1 MSTPT
6 PWEDLTQSE
15 RRARLVM
22 QSTDS
27 EITLRRMLLDHPRT
41 VDKFLFQAPIKTYFA
56 DFLFPREKLIVEL
69 DGAVHRG
76 TRAKIDD
83 ARRTRHLNRAGYR
96 VIRFWNGEL
105 RKSPA
110 RVMVQILNA
119 LDKTYGYEVPLE
131 QAVYL
136 PQEAAEEIIID
147 TRPTRPSRPART
159 RAPAAAAAKPSKP
172 RRGRS
177 TPKRRPTVCP

>member
-1 MSTPT
+1 MSIPV

-41 VDKFLFQAPIKTYFA
+41 VEKFLFQAPIKTYFA

-83 ARRTRHLNRAGYR
+83 ARRTRHLNRAGYH

-119 LDKTYGYEVPLE
+119 LDKTDGYEVPLE

-136 PQEAAEEIIID
+136 PQEAAEDIIVD
-147 TRPTRPSRPART
+147 TRPSRPART
-159 RAPAAAAAKPSKP
+159 RAAAAKPSKP
-172 RRGRS
+172 RRGRP
-177 TPKRRPTVCP
+177 TTKRRPTVCP

>member
-1 MSTPT
+1 MSIPV
-6 PWEDLTQSE
+6 PWEELTHTE
-15 RRARLVM
+15 RRNRLVA
-22 QSTDS
+22 QATDS
-27 EITLRRMLLDHPRT
+27 EIQLRRLLQDHPRT
-41 VDKFLFQAPIKTYFA
+41 RDRFTFQAPIKTYFA
-56 DFLFPREKLIVEL
+56 DFLFAREKLIVEL

-110 RVMVQILNA
+110 RVLVQILNA
-119 LDKTYGYEVPLE
+119 LDQTDGYEVPLE

-136 PQEAAEEIIID
+136 PQDAAEEIIID
-147 TRPTRPSRPART
+147 TRPRSATTVKPRKPRPSR
-159 RAPAAAAAKPSKP
+159 
-172 RRGRS
+172 
-177 TPKRRPTVCP
+177 KRHKETAVCP